1 MADTNDASRMEKG
14 VDKEKR
20 LNGNGN
26 SLNVM
31 ETEVAEGA
39 TLVPDEENAI
49 TEEEK
54 QEIKEKNPNVVDWD
68 GPNDP
73 G

>member
-1 MADTNDASRMEKG
+1 MEKG